1 MEVGMR
7 INWKTMTALAGTLA
21 LSATV
26 ANAAPVLNLKPSS
39 NAVSNIV
46 ELAREGGGG
55 GGGGGGE
62 MRGGGE
68 GGGGGGGGAAM
79 RGEGGGGG
87 GGAADNGRMRGSD
100 HTANEGGDRDRRGSN
115 FDRDHMNDRR
125 HSANRDHD
133 HDHDGN
139 FNRHRVFRNGAWVWV
154 YGPDTYAYG
163 DDCRWMLRRA
173 QATGNPYW
181 WDRYNACIY

>member
-7 INWKTMTALAGTLA
+7 VNWKTMTALAGTLV

-26 ANAAPVLNLKPSS
+26 ANATPVLNLKPSS
-39 NAVSNIV
+39 NAGANIV
-46 ELAREGGGG
+46 DLAREDGGGGGGGEVRGGGG
-55 GGGGGGE
+55 GGGGGA
-62 MRGGGE
+62 MRSE
-68 GGGGGGGGAAM
+68 GGNGP
-79 RGEGGGGG
+79 RG

-100 HTANEGGDRDRRGSN
+100 RYVNEGGDRDRRGSN
-115 FDRDHMNDRR
+115 YDRNRMNDRR
-125 HSANRDHD
+125 HTANRDHG

-139 FNRHRVFRNGAWVWV
+139 FNRHRVFRNGVWVWV

-173 QATGNPYW
+173 QATGSPYW
-181 WDRYNACIY
+181 WDRYHACIY